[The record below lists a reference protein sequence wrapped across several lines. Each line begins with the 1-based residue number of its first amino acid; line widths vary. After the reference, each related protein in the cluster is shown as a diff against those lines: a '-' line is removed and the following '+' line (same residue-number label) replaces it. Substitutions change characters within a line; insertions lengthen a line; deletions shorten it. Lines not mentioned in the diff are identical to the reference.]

1 MKISKNQLESVIKL
15 DPFKRYQ
22 YFIKRVA
29 DSEKIYVLKDIHGSF
44 ALSEIEEN
52 ILLPFWSNLEYAE
65 ICKEGHWKDYK
76 IVEIKF
82 GILQNEI
89 FPLIERE
96 NYLINVFPLPNITGF
111 IVNLE
116 EFTRDLQQELKK
128 YE

>member
-22 YFIKRVA
+22 YFIKRIA
-29 DSEKIYVLKDIHGSF
+29 DSEKIFVLKDKHGAL
-44 ALSEIEEN
+44 ALSEIEGN
-52 ILLPFWSNLEYAE
+52 ILLPLWSNSEYVE
-65 ICKEGHWKDYK
+65 ICKVEDWKDYK

-82 GILQNEI
+82 NVLQNEI
-89 FPLIERE
+89 FPLIEKE
-96 NYLINVFPLPNITGF
+96 NYLINVFPLQNVTGF